1 MCADPGTLFAI
12 ATAASGALSS
22 IASYSAEQSQYAA
35 QMQAYRASEQAY
47 AQQVKFN
54 QEAANRAYT
63 QEQLK
68 LKGEYDKAAQQ
79 AKELMVSSLQSQGTI
94 LASGRTGQSIG
105 ALVGDAQ
112 RVYGTNM
119 GNLAANL
126 AYTNLGYGIAQENT
140 FINAQSAMNS
150 AAANRMVKPTK
161 PGAMGLV
168 LGLAQAAVS
177 GYGAA
182 MGAKAPAAG
191 SGGGGGTMSVYNYQ
205 PSAGFN
211 MPTGTGFNYSGG
223 ISNPSLP
230 GNPYTYKR

>member
-12 ATAASGALSS
+12 ATAASSALSS

-47 AQQVKFN
+47 AQQVRFN
-54 QEAANRAYT
+54 QEAANRAYM
-63 QEQLK
+63 QEQQK
-68 LKGEYDKAAQQ
+68 LKGEYDKASQQ
-79 AKELMVSSLQSQGTI
+79 AKELMVSSLQSQGTV

-112 RVYGTNM
+112 RVYGTNIA
-119 GNLAANL
+119 NLATNL
-126 AYTNLGYGIAQENT
+126 AYTNQAFGIAQENT

-161 PGAMGLV
+161 PGAGGLA
-168 LGLAQAAVS
+168 LGLAGAALS

-191 SGGGGGTMSVYNYQ
+191 NGGGGGNMSVYNYQ

-211 MPTGTGFNYSGG
+211 FPTGTGLNYTGG
-223 ISNPSLP
+223 SSSPSLP

>member
-1 MCADPGTLFAI
+1 MCLPAAAI
-12 ATAASGALSS
+12 VPVIMGVTSAASGALSS
-22 IASYSAEQSQYAA
+22 IGSYSAERAQYGA

-79 AKELMVSSLQSQGTI
+79 AKQLMVQSLQSQGTV

-112 RVYGTNM
+112 RVYGTNI
-119 GNLAANL
+119 ANL
-126 AYTNLGYGIAQENT
+126 ASNLSYTNQEFGLAQENT

-150 AAANRMVKPTK
+150 AAANRMIQPTK
-161 PGAMGLV
+161 PGAGGLV
-168 LGLAQAAVS
+168 LGLASSVLGGIGAGVS
-177 GYGAA
+177 A
-182 MGAKAPAAG
+182 MPPAAG
-191 SGGGGGTMSVYNYQ
+191 AGTAKLPEVGPVAKANNIKPRANYYG
-205 PSAGFN
+205 PA
-211 MPTGTGFNYSGG
+211 Y
-223 ISNPSLP
+223 
-230 GNPYTYKR
+230 